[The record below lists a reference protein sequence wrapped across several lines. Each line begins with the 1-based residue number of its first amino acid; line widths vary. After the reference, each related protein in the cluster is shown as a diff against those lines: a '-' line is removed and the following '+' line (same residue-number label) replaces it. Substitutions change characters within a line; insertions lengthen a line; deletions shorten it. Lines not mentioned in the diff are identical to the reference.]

1 LTTADIVSLL
11 KDGGSVGIAA
21 LFIYLYMQERKE
33 NRTLQ
38 ADRLTDLKV
47 SMDSLH
53 KSIGTLDKV
62 LVNGRDQ

>member
-1 LTTADIVSLL
+1 MTTIDIAVLL
-11 KDGGSVGIAA
+11 KEYGPVGIAA
-21 LFIYLYMQERKE
+21 LFIYLYLQERKE

-53 KSIGTLDKV
+53 KSIGTLDKAMIER
-62 LVNGRDQ
+62 RD